1 MKNRQIFEIIGL
13 LSVIGSLIFVGIE
26 INQNTSAVRG
36 ATQQE
41 VSSQISEFYKIGIEN
56 ERMAY
61 ITYQAMNG
69 DITKDDLNDTD
80 YQRFLFLS
88 MMGFRRVENVYL
100 QYKNGFLDKVAFDRI
115 GMAFYQTNLVR
126 EIWEAR
132 REAFDPDFAEFF
144 EELRD
149 NK

>member
-13 LSVIGSLIFVGIE
+13 LSVIGSLKFVGIE
-26 INQNTSAVRG
+26 INQNTAALRG

-69 DITKDDLNDTD
+69 NITKDDL
-80 YQRFLFLS
+80 LS
-88 MMGFRRVENVYL
+88 L
-100 QYKNGFLDKVAFDRI
+100 I
-115 GMAFYQTNLVR
+115 H
-126 EIWEAR
+126 I
-132 REAFDPDFAEFF
+132 
-144 EELRD
+144 
-149 NK
+149 

>member
-26 INQNTSAVRG
+26 INQNTAAVRG

-115 GMAFYQTNLVR
+115 GMSFYRTNLVR
-126 EIWEAR
+126 EIWEER
-132 REAFDPDFAEFF
+132 REAFDPEFAEFF

-149 NK
+149 NQ

>member
-26 INQNTSAVRG
+26 INQNTAAVRG

-41 VSSQISEFYKIGIEN
+41 VSDQISEFYKIGIEN

-61 ITYQAMNG
+61 ITHQAMNG
-69 DITKDDLNDTD
+69 DISKDDLSVTD

-88 MMGFRRVENVYL
+88 MLGFRRVENVYL

-115 GMAFYQTNLVR
+115 GMSFYRTNLVR
-126 EIWEAR
+126 EIWEER
-132 REAFDPDFAEFF
+132 REAFDPEFAEFF

-149 NK
+149 NQ

>member
-26 INQNTSAVRG
+26 INQNTAAVRG

-115 GMAFYQTNLVR
+115 GMSFYRTNLVR
-126 EIWEAR
+126 EIWEER
-132 REAFDPDFAEFF
+132 REAFDPEFAEFF

-149 NK
+149 SK

>member
-26 INQNTSAVRG
+26 INQNTAAVRG

-115 GMAFYQTNLVR
+115 GMSFYRTNLVR
-126 EIWEAR
+126 EIWEER
-132 REAFDPDFAEFF
+132 REAFDPEFVEFF

-149 NK
+149 SK

>member
-26 INQNTSAVRG
+26 INQNTAAVRG

-100 QYKNGFLDKVAFDRI
+100 QYKNVFLDKVAFDRI
-115 GMAFYQTNLVR
+115 AMTFTKKSQ
-126 EIWEAR
+126 
-132 REAFDPDFAEFF
+132 
-144 EELRD
+144 
-149 NK
+149 

>member
-26 INQNTSAVRG
+26 INQNTAAVRG

-115 GMAFYQTNLVR
+115 GMSFYQTNLVR
-126 EIWEAR
+126 
-132 REAFDPDFAEFF
+132 
-144 EELRD
+144 
-149 NK
+149 

>member
-26 INQNTSAVRG
+26 INQNTAAVRG

-41 VSSQISEFYKIGIEN
+41 VSDQISEFYKIGIEN

-61 ITYQAMNG
+61 ITHQAMNG
-69 DITKDDLNDTD
+69 DISKDDLSVTD

-88 MMGFRRVENVYL
+88 MLGFRRVENVYL

-115 GMAFYQTNLVR
+115 GMSFYRTNLVR
-126 EIWEAR
+126 EIWEER
-132 REAFDPDFAEFF
+132 REAFDPEFAEFF

-149 NK
+149 SK

>member
-1 MKNRQIFEIIGL
+1 M
-13 LSVIGSLIFVGIE
+13 
-26 INQNTSAVRG
+26 RG

-41 VSSQISEFYKIGIEN
+41 VSDQISEFYKIGIEN

-61 ITYQAMNG
+61 ITHQAMNG
-69 DITKDDLNDTD
+69 DISKDDLTVTD

-88 MMGFRRVENVYL
+88 MLGFRRVENVYL
-100 QYKNGFLDKVAFDRI
+100 QYKNGFLDKVAFERI
-115 GMAFYQTNLVR
+115 GMSFYQSNLVR

-132 REAFDPDFAEFF
+132 REAFDPEFAEFF

-149 NK
+149 SK

>member
-26 INQNTSAVRG
+26 INQNTAAVRG

-61 ITYQAMNG
+61 ITYKAMNG

-115 GMAFYQTNLVR
+115 GMSFYRSNLVR
-126 EIWEAR
+126 EIWEER
-132 REAFDPDFAEFF
+132 REAFDPEFAEFF

-149 NK
+149 NQ

>member
-26 INQNTSAVRG
+26 INQNTAAVRG

-41 VSSQISEFYKIGIEN
+41 VSDQISEFYKIGIEN

-61 ITYQAMNG
+61 ITHQAMNG
-69 DITKDDLNDTD
+69 DISKDDLSVTD

-88 MMGFRRVENVYL
+88 MLGFRRVENVYL
-100 QYKNGFLDKVAFDRI
+100 QYKNGFLDKVAFD
-115 GMAFYQTNLVR
+115 
-126 EIWEAR
+126 
-132 REAFDPDFAEFF
+132 
-144 EELRD
+144 
-149 NK
+149 